1 VIFPRC
7 TDHHDIEWRAWNG
20 NLMDD
25 LHLCTVD
32 GIAKLFGSAE
42 RELGLG

>member
-1 VIFPRC
+1 MQDGLSRRLRGLLVPRLR
-7 TDHHDIEWRAWNG
+7 DVAF
-20 NLMDD
+20 
-25 LHLCTVD
+25 D

>member
-1 VIFPRC
+1 
-7 TDHHDIEWRAWNG
+7 
-20 NLMDD
+20 MDD